1 MTILRVQKTLSP
13 NDMGDT
19 RSHQAGVH
27 VPKALARFF
36 PTLNESALNPR
47 LNLRLEDEQGVVGT
61 CTYIHYN
68 NRVVSD
74 GTRDEYRITRIGS
87 FLTECGARTG
97 DTIEFSRRGD
107 NQYLATIVGSPAT
120 PEPDTVVVDLARGWK
135 TVRA

>member
-1 MTILRVQKTLSP
+1 MVLRVQKTLSP

-27 VPKALARFF
+27 VPKALVGFF
-36 PTLNESALNPR
+36 PSLNESILNPR
-47 LNLRLEDEQGVVGT
+47 SSMRLQSEQGVIGI

-68 NRVVSD
+68 NKVVRD
-74 GTRDEYRITRIGS
+74 RTRDEYRITRIRS

-97 DTIEFSRRGD
+97 DTIEFNRVGD
-107 NQYLATIVGSPAT
+107 SQYLVTIVASETRPIA
-120 PEPDTVVVDLARGWK
+120 DTVVVDLASGWK

>member
-19 RSHQAGVH
+19 RSHQAGIH

-36 PTLNESALNPR
+36 PALNESALNPR
-47 LNLRLEDEQGVVGT
+47 LNLQLEDERGVVGT

-74 GTRDEYRITRIGS
+74 GTRDEYRITRIRS

-97 DTIEFSRRGD
+97 DTIEFSRKGD
-107 NQYLATIVGSPAT
+107 NQYLVTIVGSQAT
-120 PEPDTVVVDLARGWK
+120 PEPDTVVVDLAHGWK

>member
-1 MTILRVQKTLSP
+1 MMILRVHKTLSP

-19 RSHQAGVH
+19 KSHQAGIH
-27 VPKALARFF
+27 VPKALAHFF
-36 PTLNESALNPR
+36 PELDESALNPR
-47 LNLRLEDEQGVVGT
+47 LTLRLLGEGVVGT

-74 GTRDEYRITRIGS
+74 GTRDEYRITRIRS

-97 DTIEFSRRGD
+97 DTVEFSRRGD
-107 NQYLATIVGSPAT
+107 NRYLVTVVESPAT

-135 TVRA
+135 SVRA